1 MPSGGQMGDPYRPQ
15 GTMVQ
20 RRNGYTPNRMPVR
33 MGLSGRQLAEQSK
46 RMFRSPVFFLIA
58 VLCTVFTVT
67 TIASVLLQE
76 LSFSQVVNIL
86 ANFDAPSELMAYA
99 NKILNFISNLGG
111 GMVMVSLLL
120 HLPEFLL
127 CAGVWIL
134 FITAGK
140 SQEPMPGTG
149 FLCTK
154 IYIIIKMVIMCIV
167 MLICLIMSVVFTVSA
182 WMSVILEAK
191 IISAVFLAA
200 MIVITMMVIMYFF
213 CLLHTV
219 KVCRANAVQGD
230 NFSSVS
236 RYAAVLTILAALG
249 SVIGL
254 LSAIVNSETAGI
266 VSFSCKIGWMVLAG
280 LWILIYRNKIK
291 VSEAG

>member
-1 MPSGGQMGDPYRPQ
+1 MGDPRRPQ

-20 RRNGYTPNRMPVR
+20 KRNGYPADYVMTRS
-33 MGLSGRQLAEQSK
+33 GLSGRQLMEQSRK
-46 RMFRSPVFFLIA
+46 MLHSPVFFIAA

-67 TIASVLLQE
+67 TIASVLLQD

-99 NKILNFISNLGG
+99 NKILSFISSLGS
-111 GMVMVSLLL
+111 GMIVVSLFL

-127 CAGVWIL
+127 CAGLWLL
-134 FITAGK
+134 FITAGR
-140 SQEPMPGTG
+140 SQAPMPGMG

-154 IYIIIKMVIMCIV
+154 IYIIIKMIIMCIV

-182 WMSVILEAK
+182 WMSVLLEAK
-191 IISAVFLAA
+191 IISAVFLAV
-200 MIVITMMVIMYFF
+200 MVVITMMVIMYFF

-219 KVCRANAVQGD
+219 KVCRANATQGED
-230 NFSSVS
+230 FSSVS

-254 LSAIVNSETAGI
+254 LSAIVNAETAGI
-266 VSFSCKIGWMVLAG
+266 ISFSCKIGWMVLAG
-280 LWILIYRNKIK
+280 LWILLYRNK
-291 VSEAG
+291 VNSNA